1 MNTEFL
7 INNYNVSVGR
17 RDKRLKWQ
25 IIGLAFNRLG
35 YGAHKDI
42 SNIERGAE
50 NMSNQTRSHLLTI
63 RKHELSNE
71 AG

>member
-1 MNTEFL
+1 MEDPELMKSTRKAL
-7 INNYNVSVGR
+7 
-17 RDKRLKWQ
+17 
-25 IIGLAFNRLG
+25 GLTQSQMAEKLG

-42 SNIERGAE
+42 SNIERGTE
-50 NMSNQTRSHLLTI
+50 NMSNQTRQHLLTI